1 MEKRVKCSSKIFSY
15 TQSVINDIFPD
26 KLKFKIMSLEENF
39 FRDISDLVGRYRKT
53 GSKILKFTDEEEK
66 LGQNLLKKI
75 GLKKSD
81 KFICLAVRDEEYQ
94 KVKNLN
100 KNYDWNYHNYRN
112 YNIDQFILTAR
123 SSQKWDITLSEWA

>member
-1 MEKRVKCSSKIFSY
+1 MWKRELNVLPKFFLHPIY
-15 TQSVINDIFPD
+15 VINDIFPD

-94 KVKNLN
+94 KVKSPI
-100 KNYDWNYHNYRN
+100 K
-112 YNIDQFILTAR
+112 IMTGIIIIIEITILTN
-123 SSQKWDITLSEWA
+123 LF

>member
-1 MEKRVKCSSKIFSY
+1 
-15 TQSVINDIFPD
+15 
-26 KLKFKIMSLEENF
+26 MSLEEKF
-39 FRDISDLVGRYRKT
+39 FRDISDLLCYRKT

-94 KVKNLN
+94 KVKKSPI

-112 YNIDQFILTAR
+112 YNIDQLF
-123 SSQKWDITLSEWA
+123 